1 MLQST
6 GLQRVRHDLVT
17 KQQIF
22 LLASFKDVPDILT
35 WVEILKNQRAKS
47 QICLLLKGRKK
58 SYLHW
63 SAVKMSM
70 EKWVLSHFP
79 FLLPFLPILH
89 PLLSLLQVGYCNSWG
104 QDVIYLCFSKA
115 PSSVPVTCRCSVFAC
130 RIDGWTH
137 WDWTERQDWKSP
149 DCATYELWE
158 LGSLSPFSQNFLPP
172 KSRNYTSY
180 LLWGVNEIIFKK
192 QLKQYPVLLIC
203 SINVTFLKR
212 KKKE

>member
-1 MLQST
+1 M
-6 GLQRVRHDLVT
+6 VRHDFVT

-115 PSSVPVTCRCSVFAC
+115 PSSVPVTCICLQDRWMDTLRLDKETRLKISWLCHLRAMG
-130 RIDGWTH
+130 I
-137 WDWTERQDWKSP
+137 RQ
-149 DCATYELWE
+149 L
-158 LGSLSPFSQNFLPP
+158 
-172 KSRNYTSY
+172 
-180 LLWGVNEIIFKK
+180 
-192 QLKQYPVLLIC
+192 
-203 SINVTFLKR
+203 VTFQPELPTTQK
-212 KKKE
+212 